1 MKFARFSVD
10 GWESYGLVQGDCVRV
25 IQGDIFGEHR
35 ETRAS
40 YPLDRVK
47 LLAPTRPTTFWA
59 VGLNYAAHIAHQ
71 EGALDPE
78 RIKRE
83 SQGFRPWHKGVHC
96 LIGQDEAV
104 VIPAD
109 ADYVHYE
116 GELVIVIGRPARRVT
131 PQEAPHFIFGYTVGN
146 DISSEGSWHPD
157 ISNWRKKG
165 SDTFG
170 PVGPWIET
178 GVTDPHALEI
188 ITRLNGKERDRGST
202 AGMVHD
208 CFSIVS
214 GISKYCTLH
223 PGDIILTGA
232 PGKVEKIAPG
242 DVVEVDI
249 PGIGCLRNPVAGEK

>member
-1 MKFARFSVD
+1 MKIARFSVA
-10 GWESYGLVQGDCVRV
+10 GWESYGLVEGDRVRV
-25 IQGDIFGEHR
+25 IQGDIFGEHKASS
-35 ETRAS
+35 AS
-40 YPLDRVK
+40 YPLAGVK
-47 LLAPTRPTTFWA
+47 LLPPTRPNTFWA

-71 EGALDPE
+71 EGALDAE
-78 RIKRE
+78 RIRRE
-83 SQGFRPWHKGVHC
+83 SQGFRPWHKGAHC
-96 LIGQDEAV
+96 MIGQGDAV

-131 PQEAPHFIFGYTVGN
+131 REEAPHFIFGYTVGN
-146 DISSEGSWHPD
+146 DISGEGSWHPD

-178 GVTDPHALEI
+178 DVADPHKLEI

-208 CFSIVS
+208 CYAIVS

-232 PGKVEKIAPG
+232 PGKVERINAG
-242 DVVEVDI
+242 DVIDVEI
-249 PGIGCLRNPVAGEK
+249 PGIGCLRNPVVGEK